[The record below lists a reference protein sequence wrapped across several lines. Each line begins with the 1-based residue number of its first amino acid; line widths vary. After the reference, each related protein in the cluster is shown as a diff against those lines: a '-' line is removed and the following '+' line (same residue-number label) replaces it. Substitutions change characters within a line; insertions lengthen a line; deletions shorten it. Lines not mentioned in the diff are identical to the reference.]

1 MPFNVTQ
8 SAEWT
13 DKEILK
19 FPVGIHA
26 IKSIV
31 LDATDSGFGLSASP
45 GATRVVVPAGTILA
59 LSATNAAAK
68 LYVKYSGGP
77 LGTIQGILGRPI
89 DMLTNATA
97 SREPAPM
104 YFKDCVFATLSIV
117 GFTQFASALVADLGR
132 APYANAFE

>member
-1 MPFNVTQ
+1 MPFNVQQ

-19 FPVGIHA
+19 FPVGINA
-26 IKSIV
+26 IKSVV
-31 LDATDSGFGLSASP
+31 LDAVDAGFGLSSSP
-45 GATRVVVPAGTILA
+45 SATRVVVPAGTILA
-59 LSATNAAAK
+59 LSSTNPDAK
-68 LYVKYSGGP
+68 LYVKYNGT
-77 LGTIQGILGRPI
+77 GTIAGILGRPV

-117 GFTQFASALVADLGR
+117 GFTQFASALVADLSKAR
-132 APYANAFE
+132 

>member
-1 MPFNVTQ
+1 MPFNVSQ

-19 FPVGIHA
+19 FPVGINA
-26 IKSIV
+26 IKSVV
-31 LDATDSGFGLSASP
+31 LDATDSGFGLSSSP

-59 LSATNAAAK
+59 LSATNAGDK
-68 LYVKYSGGP
+68 LYVKYNGT
-77 LGTIQGILGRPI
+77 GTIAGILGRPI

-104 YFKDCVFATLSIV
+104 YFKDCVFSTAAIV
-117 GFTQFASALVADLGR
+117 GFTQFASALVADLGK
-132 APYANAFE
+132 APFANAFE

>member
-1 MPFNVTQ
+1 MPFNISQ

-31 LDATDSGFGLSASP
+31 LDATDSGFGYSSSP
-45 GATRVVVPAGTILA
+45 GATRVVVPAGTILRV
-59 LSATNAAAK
+59 SATNAN
-68 LYVKYSGGP
+68 LYVRYQGS
-77 LGTIQGILGRPI
+77 GTIAGILGRPI
-89 DMLTNATA
+89 DMLTNATM

-104 YFKDCVFATLSIV
+104 YFKDCVFSTLGIAN
-117 GFTQFASALVADLGR
+117 FTQYASALVADLGK
-132 APYANAFE
+132 APYSNAFE

>member
-1 MPFNVTQ
+1 MPFGVSQ

-13 DKEILK
+13 DLEILK

-26 IKSIV
+26 IKSVV
-31 LDATDSGFGLSASP
+31 LDATDSGFGYSATA
-45 GATRVVVPAGTILA
+45 GATRVVVPAGTILK
-59 LSATNAAAK
+59 LSATNAN
-68 LYVKYSGGP
+68 LYVKYNGT
-77 LGTIQGILGRPI
+77 GTIVGILGRPI

-104 YFKDCVFATLSIV
+104 YFKDCVFSTLGIAN
-117 GFTQFASALVADLGR
+117 FTQYASALVADLGR

>member
-1 MPFNVTQ
+1 MPFNITQ

-26 IKSIV
+26 IKSVV
-31 LDATDSGFGLSASP
+31 LDATDSGFGFAATP
-45 GATRVVVPAGTILA
+45 GAVRVVVPVGTILA
-59 LSATNAAAK
+59 KSATNAD
-68 LYVKYSGGP
+68 LYVAYNGS
-77 LGTIQGILGRPI
+77 GTIAGILGRPI

-104 YFKDCVFATLSIV
+104 FFKDCVFATNAIV
-117 GFTQFASALVADLGR
+117 GFTQYASALVADLGS
-132 APYANAFE
+132 APLANAFE

>member
-1 MPFNVTQ
+1 MPFNIEQ

-19 FPVGIHA
+19 FPVGINA
-26 IKSIV
+26 IKSVV
-31 LDATDSGFGLSASP
+31 LDATDSGFGYSSTP
-45 GATRVVVPAGTILA
+45 GAVRVVVPAGTILA
-59 LSATNAAAK
+59 LSATNSTHK
-68 LYVKYSGGP
+68 LYVKYNGT
-77 LGTIQGILGRPI
+77 GTIAGILGRPI

-104 YFKDCVFATLSIV
+104 YFKDCVFSTLAIV
-117 GFTQFASALVADLGR
+117 GFTQYASALVADLSK